1 MPVIVTLISA
11 LVGNV
16 LGYTVFKDV
25 VVSLSLIHISQTDPV
40 SISCMH
46 ASDRII
52 FIGCQ
57 YGGSCSFRA
66 G

>member
-1 MPVIVTLISA
+1 MRKKWGMKTKRPQKPA
-11 LVGNV
+11 
-16 LGYTVFKDV
+16 
-25 VVSLSLIHISQTDPV
+25 QTDPV

-57 YGGSCSFRA
+57 YGSICSFRA